1 MMNKPAS
8 TAVAAEAMEAY
19 RLAFEDGC
27 AAFLSRYPET
37 ALYAPVRYLMSLGGK
52 RLRPV
57 MVMAACEA
65 CGGQP
70 KDALPAAMAV
80 ELFHNFTLMHD
91 DIMDDAPLRRGQP
104 TVHEKWDAN
113 TAILSG
119 DALHVIACEALLN
132 APHQALPELL
142 RVFHRTA
149 LEVCE
154 GQEQDMAFESRS
166 DVELEDYMEMIRLKT
181 SVLLAAALDMGGA
194 SAGADIKVRE
204 ALYEFGLHVGLAFQ
218 LQDDYLDAFGRPE
231 NFGKQ
236 VGGDILADKKTFL
249 LIRALEK
256 AQGADREALLSEL
269 GSKREGKVERVL
281 DLYRRLGVDAE
292 LRDAM
297 AGQVTLAEGAL
308 ARMKAATPHA
318 LKGSEAALSLLHGVA
333 GMVTARLN

>member
-1 MMNKPAS
+1 M
-8 TAVAAEAMEAY
+8 AAEMTMDTLAAY
-19 RLAFEDGC
+19 KNDFESGC
-27 AAFLSRYPET
+27 AEFLSRYPDTE
-37 ALYAPVRYLMSLGGK
+37 LYAPVRYLMGLGGK
-52 RLRPV
+52 RLRPALV
-57 MVMAACEA
+57 LAACEA
-65 CGGQP
+65 CGGQ
-70 KDALPAAMAV
+70 KAQALPAALAV

-132 APHQALPELL
+132 APHKALPELL

-194 SAGADIKVRE
+194 SAGADTKVRE

-218 LQDDYLDAFGRPE
+218 LQDDYLDAFGNPE

-256 AQGADREALLSEL
+256 AHGSDLEALLSEL
-269 GSKREGKVERVL
+269 GIKREGKVERVL
-281 DLYRRLGVDAE
+281 DIYRRLGVDAE

-297 AGQVTLAEGAL
+297 AGQVALAEGAL
-308 ARMKAATPHA
+308 VRMKTIAPQS
-318 LKGSEAALSLLHGVA
+318 LPGSEAAMALLHGVA
-333 GMVTARLN
+333 AMVTARLS

>member
-1 MMNKPAS
+1 M
-8 TAVAAEAMEAY
+8 AAEMTMDTLAAY
-19 RLAFEDGC
+19 KNDFESGC
-27 AAFLSRYPET
+27 AEFLSRYPDTE
-37 ALYAPVRYLMSLGGK
+37 LYAPVRYLMGLGGK
-52 RLRPV
+52 RLRPALV
-57 MVMAACEA
+57 LAACEA
-65 CGGQP
+65 CGGEKAQ
-70 KDALPAAMAV
+70 ALPAALAV

-132 APHQALPELL
+132 APHKALPELL

-194 SAGADIKVRE
+194 SAGADTKVRE

-218 LQDDYLDAFGRPE
+218 LQDDYLDAFGNPE

-256 AQGADREALLSEL
+256 AHGSDLEALLSEL
-269 GSKREGKVERVL
+269 GIKREGKVERVL
-281 DLYRRLGVDAE
+281 DIYRRLGVDAE

-297 AGQVTLAEGAL
+297 AGQVALAEGAL
-308 ARMKAATPHA
+308 VRMKTIAPQS
-318 LKGSEAALSLLHGVA
+318 LPGSEAAMALLHGVA
-333 GMVTARLN
+333 AMVTARLS

>member
-1 MMNKPAS
+1 MRD
-8 TAVAAEAMEAY
+8 AATFDAKAAMAAY
-19 RLAFEDGC
+19 RTTFEDGSG
-27 AAFLSRYPET
+27 AFLTRYPET
-37 ALYAPVRYLMSLGGK
+37 ELYAPVRYLMSLGGK

-57 MVMAACEA
+57 LVMAACEA
-65 CGGQP
+65 CGG
-70 KDALPAAMAV
+70 KAEDALPAAMAV

-119 DALHVIACEALLN
+119 DALHVIACEALLQ
-132 APHQALPELL
+132 APSKALPELL

-166 DVELEDYMEMIRLKT
+166 DVELEEYMEMIRLKT
-181 SVLLAAALDMGGA
+181 SVLLAAALDMGGS
-194 SAGADIKVRE
+194 SAGADPHVRA

-218 LQDDYLDAFGRPE
+218 LQDDYLDAFGNPE

-256 AQGADREALLSEL
+256 AQGADREALLEEL
-269 GSKREGKVERVL
+269 GSKREGKVDRIL
-281 DLYRRLGVDAE
+281 NLYRRLGVDAE

-308 ARMKAATPHA
+308 ARMKAATPQA
-318 LKGSEAALSLLHGVA
+318 LQGSEAAMALLHGVA
-333 GMVTARLN
+333 AMVTARLN

>member
-1 MMNKPAS
+1 MRD
-8 TAVAAEAMEAY
+8 AATFDAKAAMAAY
-19 RLAFEDGC
+19 RTTFEDGSG
-27 AAFLSRYPET
+27 AFLTRYPET
-37 ALYAPVRYLMSLGGK
+37 ELYAPVRYLMSLGGK

-57 MVMAACEA
+57 LVMAACEA
-65 CGGQP
+65 CGG
-70 KDALPAAMAV
+70 KAEDALPAAMAV

-119 DALHVIACEALLN
+119 DALHVIACEALLQ
-132 APHQALPELL
+132 APSKALPELL

-166 DVELEDYMEMIRLKT
+166 DVELEEYMEMIRLKT
-181 SVLLAAALDMGGA
+181 SVLLAAALDMGGS
-194 SAGADIKVRE
+194 SAGADPNVRA

-218 LQDDYLDAFGRPE
+218 LQDDYLDAFGNPE

-249 LIRALEK
+249 LIRSMEK
-256 AQGADREALLSEL
+256 AQGADREALLEEL
-269 GSKREGKVERVL
+269 GSKREGKVDRIL
-281 DLYRRLGVDAE
+281 NLYRRLGVDAE

-308 ARMKAATPHA
+308 ARMKAATPQA
-318 LKGSEAALSLLHGVA
+318 LQGSEAAMALLHGVA
-333 GMVTARLN
+333 AMVTARLN

>member
-1 MMNKPAS
+1 MTMD
-8 TAVAAEAMEAY
+8 TLAAY
-19 RLAFEDGC
+19 KNDFESGC
-27 AAFLSRYPET
+27 AEFLSRYPDTE
-37 ALYAPVRYLMSLGGK
+37 LYAPVRYLMGLGGK
-52 RLRPV
+52 RLRPALV
-57 MVMAACEA
+57 LAACEA
-65 CGGQP
+65 CGGQ
-70 KDALPAAMAV
+70 KAQALPAALAV

-132 APHQALPELL
+132 APHKALPELL

-194 SAGADIKVRE
+194 SAGADTKVRE

-218 LQDDYLDAFGRPE
+218 LQDDYLDAFGNPE

-256 AQGADREALLSEL
+256 AHGSDLEALLSEL
-269 GSKREGKVERVL
+269 GIKREGKVERVL
-281 DLYRRLGVDAE
+281 DIYRRLGVDAE

-297 AGQVTLAEGAL
+297 AGQVALAEGAL
-308 ARMKAATPHA
+308 VRMKTIAPQS
-318 LKGSEAALSLLHGVA
+318 LPGSEAAMALLHGVA
-333 GMVTARLN
+333 AMVTARLS

>member
-1 MMNKPAS
+1 M
-8 TAVAAEAMEAY
+8 AAEMTMDTLAAY
-19 RLAFEDGC
+19 KNDFESGC
-27 AAFLSRYPET
+27 AEFLSRYPDTE
-37 ALYAPVRYLMSLGGK
+37 LYAPVRYLMGLGGK
-52 RLRPV
+52 RLRPALV
-57 MVMAACEA
+57 LAACEA
-65 CGGQP
+65 CGGQ
-70 KDALPAAMAV
+70 KAQALPAALAV

-132 APHQALPELL
+132 APHKALPELL

-194 SAGADIKVRE
+194 SAGADTKVRE

-218 LQDDYLDAFGRPE
+218 LQDDYLDAFGNPE

-256 AQGADREALLSEL
+256 AHGSDLEALLSEL
-269 GSKREGKVERVL
+269 GIKREGKVERVL
-281 DLYRRLGVDAE
+281 DIYRRLGVDAE

-297 AGQVTLAEGAL
+297 AGQVALAVGAL
-308 ARMKAATPHA
+308 VRMKTIAPQS
-318 LKGSEAALSLLHGVA
+318 LPGSEAAMALLHGVA
-333 GMVTARLN
+333 AMVTARLS